1 MRRCRW
7 SASPFHVD
15 FPTCCHLYKR
25 ARAVGMPSEVVV
37 VVPKGHDGPVLFST
51 LFNEERAPRGTR
63 CITVRVPDGCTLMLN
78 AYPIPTVT
86 HLFIEGSTL
95 PPVIHADHFQ
105 GDRTRTMPM
114 HPMPPTPAVSGPIL
128 PILQSYP
135 RLRVLELQGLSYDVD
150 WSGLEASRLTNLKLW
165 SYENV
170 DRPLLLPPCCALDLY
185 GLVSWYRR
193 NPDVTREFLLQ
204 AVSGCHEPLNWS
216 VGYYDPAHV
225 SLLKGASPL

>member
-1 MRRCRW
+1 M
-7 SASPFHVD
+7 S
-15 FPTCCHLYKR
+15 
-25 ARAVGMPSEVVV
+25 SEMVV
-37 VVPKGHDGPVLFST
+37 VVPTGHDGPVLFST
-51 LFNEERAPRGTR
+51 LFNEECAQRGTR
-63 CITVRVPDGCTLMLN
+63 CITVRVPDGCTLMLD

-86 HLFIEGSTL
+86 HLFIEGPTP

-105 GDRTRTMPM
+105 GGRTRTMPAM
-114 HPMPPTPAVSGPIL
+114 PAVSGPIL

-150 WSGLEASRLTNLKLW
+150 WSGLEASKLTNLKLW

-193 NPDVTREFLLQ
+193 NPDVTREYLLR
-204 AVSGCHEPLNWS
+204 AVSGCHKPLNWS
-216 VGYYDPAHV
+216 IGYYDPAHV
-225 SLLKGASPL
+225 SILWSLRRSSD